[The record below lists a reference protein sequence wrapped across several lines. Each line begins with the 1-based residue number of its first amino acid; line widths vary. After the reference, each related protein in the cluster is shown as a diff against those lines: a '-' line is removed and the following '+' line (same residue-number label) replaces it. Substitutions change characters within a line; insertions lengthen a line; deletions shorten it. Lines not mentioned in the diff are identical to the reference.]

1 MTRLHAS
8 KIDTRDFS
16 ETRWQV
22 IRQSVNRAVAFKF
35 VVQADGRKEYCFDRT
50 FIVACG
56 NLAGTLLFRYQLGL
70 PQQVTEDIDEVR
82 IDVGDRPIRL
92 GQHLAV
98 ISTNAKESRDGFLEV
113 DRFRAT
119 AALKSIDISEISESS
134 TLLFNLSTAG
144 LSAALDDVARCCGK
158 H

>member
-1 MTRLHAS
+1 M
-8 KIDTRDFS
+8 
-16 ETRWQV
+16 
-22 IRQSVNRAVAFKF
+22 
-35 VVQADGRKEYCFDRT
+35 
-50 FIVACG
+50 
-56 NLAGTLLFRYQLGL
+56 AGTLLFRYQLGL